1 MNSTGLPE
9 NTILVSFDVVNM
21 FPNIDNERGI
31 NTLKTVFDQRT
42 SRKPS
47 TDCLIEALR
56 ICLYCNNSIFN
67 NTNLIQT
74 NGTATGAPNS
84 CSYSDLAL
92 KPLDEAIFAEAESY
106 YPELF
111 FYGRYRDDCFLLW
124 TGTEERL
131 HQFFNFIN
139 TLDERLKFTMEI
151 GGDTLAFLDLLISI
165 IGNKLFTT
173 VYS

>member
-1 MNSTGLPE
+1 MRLLTTGCNTAIENLSNFLEAMSAPLANKMKSRIKDRGQLLEIIDNINSSGLPE

-31 NTLKTVFDQRT
+31 NTLKTVFDQHT

-56 ICLYCNNSIFN
+56 ICLYSNNSIFN
-67 NTNLIQT
+67 NINLLQT

-92 KPLDEAIFAEAESY
+92 KPIDQAILAEAELH

-111 FYGRYRDDCFLLW
+111 FSGRY
-124 TGTEERL
+124 
-131 HQFFNFIN
+131 
-139 TLDERLKFTMEI
+139 
-151 GGDTLAFLDLLISI
+151 
-165 IGNKLFTT
+165 
-173 VYS
+173 